1 MNVLVLNIPVNVEG
15 VRCNL
20 EDWIFHQVNPY
31 EGMQV
36 LGLPPGR
43 IMTLELQGITDNPRV

>member
-1 MNVLVLNIPVNVEG
+1 MNVLVLDLPVNVEG
-15 VRCNL
+15 VRYNL

-43 IMTLELQGITDNPRV
+43 IMTFELQGTTGNPKV